1 MLSLHEP
8 PKGIARRAQER
19 FQMKHIRENRM
30 AVFLGGL
37 VALTVI
43 LAGCA
48 SAPPPAAQTQ
58 PEFKGVVP
66 INDIMVSVVDHN
78 AHILWNAADPKM
90 SPKTDQDWHALEHA
104 ATTLAAS
111 GNMILIPGPPKDDQ
125 EWVKDPRWQKHAQ
138 DLTNAGMKAILAVDK
153 RDLTALEAAGNDLV
167 DTCES
172 CHKDFKPDLPAHVAK
187 PSEQPEHFR
196 TPSEK

>member
-1 MLSLHEP
+1 MT
-8 PKGIARRAQER
+8 Q
-19 FQMKHIRENRM
+19 IRERCT
-30 AVFLGGL
+30 AAGLGVAGL
-37 VALTVI
+37 LVI

-48 SAPPPAAQTQ
+48 PAPQKPAAQAQ

-78 AHILWNAADPKM
+78 AHLLWNVADPKM
-90 SPKTDQDWHALEHA
+90 APKTDQDWHNLEHA

-111 GNMILIPGPPKDDQ
+111 GNMILIPGPPKEDQ

-138 DLTNAGMKAILAVDK
+138 DLTNAGLRALMAVDK
-153 RDLTALEAAGNDLV
+153 RDLKALEAAGDDLV
-167 DTCES
+167 VTCEA
-172 CHKDFKPDLPAHVAK
+172 CHKDFKPALPTHIAK

-196 TPSEK
+196 RGDEK